1 MNEIEILKLENRKV
15 RERCQLLLTIENKY
29 EASQSE
35 LNTITTELEILESRL
50 AATIVDRETIQ
61 NHLENIEKDKTLLET
76 DNNDLKA
83 TLNERNQQI
92 FQLQV
97 HNQDLKEE
105 LSTFSNS
112 YKDTHSN
119 LTKFEEKNVLLTAEN
134 AALQEALIKAKI
146 EIKSKSSEA
155 QSLEDQL
162 AQMPKLLE
170 DLKKA
175 DQLLQKQKSQI
186 KVLEEELE
194 VKNSNLLITTLEQ
207 NKDLREKNRDY
218 QEKTI
223 KLFQEN
229 ETFEKTN
236 EALKSKVE
244 DLSKTLTETLRV
256 NVDLKNR
263 LEAIT
268 EALEKAQKN
277 NQILDSECRLKDEE
291 NFELKNK
298 IEDLELNLG
307 NTKGDKEK
315 LDELYRKLMERY
327 LSVVEEKKESDCLL
341 ETLSK
346 GDLEQQTDV
355 ELVFKS
361 AIEQLKWASKNLIK
375 EHRGTKQQLQDH
387 FLRVDLDENL

>member
-35 LNTITTELEILESRL
+35 LNTITTELEKMESRL

-97 HNQDLKEE
+97 HNQDLQEE
-105 LSTFSNS
+105 FSTFSNA

-346 GDLEQQTDV
+346 GDLEKQTDV

-387 FLRVDLDENL
+387 FLRVGLD